1 MDTNT
6 NTNTNKYKHAD
17 GWTSDETFRSMRR
30 NAEQYKKVCKE
41 TESLKEEL
49 ELYKSLFTTHNNSA
63 VFNLHIKKI
72 KGKKVWIDRLR
83 DCDMF
88 HLLDKDSEV
97 EEWLQPVKCER

>member
-1 MDTNT
+1 M
-6 NTNTNKYKHAD
+6 
-17 GWTSDETFRSMRR
+17 SDI
-30 NAEQYKKVCKE
+30 NQ
-41 TESLKEEL
+41 LKSEL
-49 ELYKSLFTTHNNSA
+49 EFYKSVFRTHHNSCL
-63 VFNLHIKKI
+63 FNLHIKKI